1 MIPPKSFDLKKFFYE
16 NFFNHLDINSF
27 LSEMDNEMD
36 AMQSTI
42 LHLSRERDA
51 LVKAK
56 EAIKEK
62 SCGDTEQMNTNE

>member
-1 MIPPKSFDLKKFFYE
+1 
-16 NFFNHLDINSF
+16 
-27 LSEMDNEMD
+27 MD

-62 SCGDTEQMNTNE
+62 SSGDTEQMNTNE